1 MGACAGQALAPFGEK
16 AGSASALLGFM
27 QMSGSAVIVY
37 LLQSLPINE
46 AEQLTLLM
54 LSVIPVFIIWKLPQV
69 KKHILL
75 DQF

>member
-1 MGACAGQALAPFGEK
+1 
-16 AGSASALLGFM
+16 M